1 MGNTTYSSSF
11 YFSYGEPVQNV
22 DYDKCGNQ
30 QRHWPKWKLS
40 SEIGVAAVSWLQ
52 EQMEI
57 SLVAQL
63 VRAFEQNL
71 VIVDSNPDQAN
82 FL

>member
-1 MGNTTYSSSF
+1 M
-11 YFSYGEPVQNV
+11 QNV

-30 QRHWPKWKLS
+30 QRQWPKWKLS
-40 SEIGVAAVSWLQ
+40 SEIGVAAVSCLQ